1 MKGPRGEKKASSYE
15 RSFQVMHTA
24 KQTNA
29 IVSSLFPENVRSRIM
44 EQAVTAA
51 SGGKTETIEGGNN
64 DDRGGSDPIA
74 DLFPYTTIMF
84 LDIAG
89 MYILILFA
97 CHPLRPPVQ
106 TALTV
111 NFRIQASRR
120 GPANESRLR
129 YSSYSSRCTGEQLAI
144 LGLEGVCL

>member
-1 MKGPRGEKKASSYE
+1 MR
-15 RSFQVMHTA
+15 TA

-51 SGGKTETIEGGNN
+51 SGGKIERLEGGN
-64 DDRGGSDPIA
+64 DERGASSSDPIA

-89 MYILILFA
+89 MLIVVLFYV
-97 CHPLRPPVQ
+97 L
-106 TALTV
+106 
-111 NFRIQASRR
+111 NFTNASDCPTQASRR

-129 YSSYSSRCTGEQLAI
+129 YSNCLSRYTGE
-144 LGLEGVCL
+144 

>member
-1 MKGPRGEKKASSYE
+1 
-15 RSFQVMHTA
+15 MHTA

-44 EQAVTAA
+44 EQAVTVA
-51 SGGKTETIEGGNN
+51 SGGKDERLEGGN
-64 DDRGGSDPIA
+64 DERGSSDPIA

-89 MYILILFA
+89 MLIVVLFYV
-97 CHPLRPPVQ
+97 L
-106 TALTV
+106 
-111 NFRIQASRR
+111 NFTNASDCPTQASRR

-129 YSSYSSRCTGEQLAI
+129 YSNCSSRYTGE
-144 LGLEGVCL
+144 